1 MKAAR
6 SFALLAVTC
15 LAGVAMAGAYA
26 QDSDIPNRAEP
37 IEGITTAG
45 QPSAKA
51 LSELADQGYTTVIDL
66 RGKEE
71 DRGFDEAATV
81 EGLGMKYIQLPIS
94 GADDISYDNAN
105 ALDQILQ
112 DLHGPALLHCSSSNR
127 VGALLTL
134 RAKLHGEDD
143 DSALALGE
151 EAGLTRLKPAVEE
164 VLSKSPPP
172 ESEQSQ

>member
-1 MKAAR
+1 MRTAR
-6 SFALLAVTC
+6 SFALLAVSC
-15 LAGVAMAGAYA
+15 LAAVAMAGVYA

-37 IEGITTAG
+37 LKGITTAG
-45 QPSAKA
+45 QPNAKA
-51 LSELADQGYTTVIDL
+51 LTDLADQGYTTVIDL
-66 RGKEE
+66 RGKDE

-94 GADDISYDNAN
+94 GANDITYDNAN

-112 DLHGPALLHCSSSNR
+112 DLHGPVLLHCSSSNR

-134 RAKLHGEDD
+134 RAKLQGEDD
-143 DSALALGE
+143 DAALALGE

-164 VLSKSPPP
+164 VLSKSP
-172 ESEQSQ
+172 SETEKKQ

>member
-6 SFALLAVTC
+6 TFALLAVAC

-26 QDSDIPNRAEP
+26 QDSDLPNRAEP
-37 IEGITTAG
+37 LKGITTAG

-66 RGKEE
+66 RGKDE

-81 EGLGMKYIQLPIS
+81 DGLGMKYVQLPIS
-94 GADDISYDNAN
+94 GAEDITYDNAN

-143 DSALALGE
+143 DAALALGE

-164 VLSKSPPP
+164 VLSKSPPEP
-172 ESEQSQ
+172 DKKQ